1 MLRSI
6 ANQRSQSRFRDNVG
20 LRQVSGVASVLH
32 RVACA
37 VFFVQGRCRS
47 DRVSSRTRAAMNVL
61 LRTTSASP
69 THTPPTSTSEVYAC
83 QFYAALL
90 KKICGPQK
98 HQICGRYMRKY
109 GTELLETNYPIS
121 FHRGPDTWMVHS
133 AAVGNQMV
141 EVTNSDRSR

>member
-20 LRQVSGVASVLH
+20 LRQVSGMASVLH
-32 RVACA
+32 WVACA

-90 KKICGPQK
+90 KNMRTAETPNMRQIYAEIRYRIAWNQLPHLVPQGSG
-98 HQICGRYMRKY
+98 HVDGAFCSCWQPDGW
-109 GTELLETNYPIS
+109 GNEL
-121 FHRGPDTWMVHS
+121 W
-133 AAVGNQMV
+133 
-141 EVTNSDRSR
+141 

>member
-90 KKICGPQK
+90 KKYADRRNTKYAADICGNAVQNCLKPTTPSRSTGVRTRGWCILQ
-98 HQICGRYMRKY
+98 
-109 GTELLETNYPIS
+109 LL
-121 FHRGPDTWMVHS
+121 
-133 AAVGNQMV
+133 
-141 EVTNSDRSR
+141 VTRWLR